1 MVAVAGHRW
10 ADMGSSDGLD
20 PAHPPGLSRR
30 SAGGSHPAPSRA
42 ITSGHQRPHTTEPH
56 DSTAG
61 FDRVS
66 EGATVLPHTLR
77 VAGAVIGAGCSGC
90 DWGQGDRRSSAGQPA
105 ERPTGGQS
113 PRSSSP
119 RPCRTWG
126 GGYRASSAVSGDG
139 RRTACRL
146 TRFDSVRAVI
156 DLWAQGRTVSAFTR
170 NGSGRADGDPPT
182 RVGAVQDLACL
193 SPRRRP
199 RPFPEGGMAGTPTTA
214 DRPRPSCSQGRLS
227 AVRDLPQSSR
237 GSAAGGVA
245 GSAELTGS
253 SGPRQK
259 RASAPS
265 V

>member
-1 MVAVAGHRW
+1 MTASGAIEVVDGRRRRASLGGHGIERRPRPR
-10 ADMGSSDGLD
+10 APS
-20 PAHPPGLSRR
+20 GLSRR

-156 DLWAQGRTVSAFTR
+156 DLWARRQ
-170 NGSGRADGDPPT
+170 DGFSFHSEWL
-182 RVGAVQDLACL
+182 R
-193 SPRRRP
+193 
-199 RPFPEGGMAGTPTTA
+199 
-214 DRPRPSCSQGRLS
+214 
-227 AVRDLPQSSR
+227 SSR
-237 GSAAGGVA
+237 
-245 GSAELTGS
+245 
-253 SGPRQK
+253 R
-259 RASAPS
+259 
-265 V
+265 